1 MLAFHGSRDKVDF
14 DFVGYNSRLDELQA
28 AFLRI
33 FLTHLDEWTQGR
45 RDAAARYA
53 ELGLG
58 DLVELP
64 QDEPGHV
71 YHLFV
76 CRSPERDA
84 IRAALS
90 EAGIASATYYTTP
103 LHLQP
108 SLRGLGYEPG
118 SLPATEQA
126 GAENFSLPLWPGIPA
141 EAQERV
147 VDVVRSAVPSR
158 V

>member
-1 MLAFHGSRDKVDF
+1 
-14 DFVGYNSRLDELQA
+14 
-28 AFLRI
+28 
-33 FLTHLDEWTQGR
+33 
-45 RDAAARYA
+45 
-53 ELGLG
+53 
-58 DLVELP
+58 
-64 QDEPGHV
+64 V

-84 IRAALS
+84 IRAALD

-108 SLRGLGYEPG
+108 SLRFLGYEPG

-126 GAENFSLPLWPGIPA
+126 GTDNFSLPLWPGIPA
-141 EAQERV
+141 ETQERV
-147 VDVVRSAVPSR
+147 VDVVRSAVLTR